1 MANERAKDHWDKA
14 CAWFAVAADAQDQ
27 GEVNN
32 AIVCTGLGEL
42 ALHLARFAV
51 DNHALIAGIDENA
64 PINPASPLGAGG
76 AAVWGAV
83 SPPPLPAH
91 IAAQVRQAAHMAA
104 QIRQG
109 EIG

>member
-14 CAWFAVAADAQDQ
+14 CQYLEDAHQASVD
-27 GEVNN
+27 GEINQ

-42 ALHLARFAV
+42 ALKLAAFAA
-51 DNHALIAGIDENA
+51 DHHALVAGIDENA
-64 PINPASPLGAGG
+64 PINPASPVGAGG